1 MTFTINNIEV
11 TLKQSFRSLVMYEQ
25 MAGHSFNPTT
35 TFDILLYLYAHIL
48 GSSKEVKLSFDEFMD
63 WIDDNPQIVTEFGNW
78 LIEEAKRSG
87 DFETAQL
94 KQPETET
101 PESKKN

>member
-1 MTFTINNIEV
+1 MTLTINNIEV

-63 WIDDNPQIVTEFGNW
+63 WIDDNPPIVTEMGNW
-78 LIEEAKRSG
+78 WSEEAKRSG

>member
-63 WIDDNPQIVTEFGNW
+63 WIDDNPQIVT
-78 LIEEAKRSG
+78 
-87 DFETAQL
+87 
-94 KQPETET
+94 
-101 PESKKN
+101 